1 MLKFTLFIALAAVVY
16 ADYER
21 TLSAELDPF
30 CEPSAKCGLCYVQA
44 EGPSDTVHHFWAT
57 FGSPAVLSVHTQPGV
72 RLLNVSWHRLRKR
85 DFSVAAFRFS
95 EEPIVSSAV
104 VLSKLWEYKDV
115 GNMAKVDPHL
125 ANGTH
130 SVSLGDLVW
139 GDVSGCEGN
148 GSNVVVATFTANSS
162 TLKDDAVYFS
172 KNGTVEVTVRVQST
186 PGRQD
191 QLPHLL
197 YTSNS
202 TQLEVS
208 LLGLATKLGDDS
220 QFGLELTAL
229 DESPVNWTL
238 TVDQRSSFD
247 DEYTPGVFTN
257 VAVVPRSN
265 ASLTLPTYLHWKP
278 VSYRDGRRTVTLSV
292 DAKNQNL
299 TSGAD
304 WWRFNAATAWMAHR
318 APNVSSTALNLTLG
332 SEGDEHYKK
341 YRYATWSLSAGFGS
355 LPVEQVST
363 TVIAVTSVGLGI
375 PAIVAI
381 VTVGYLA
388 LYKPEPS
395 L

>member
-1 MLKFTLFIALAAVVY
+1 MLKFVPFITLAAVVY

-21 TLSAELDPF
+21 TLSAKLDPF

-72 RLLNVSWHRLRKR
+72 RLLDVSWQSLRRR
-85 DFSVAAFRFS
+85 DFLTAFWFS
-95 EEPIVSSAV
+95 GVPIVSSAV

-115 GNMAKVDPHL
+115 SNMAKVDPHL
-125 ANGTH
+125 ANGTR
-130 SVSLGDLVW
+130 SVSLGDLLW

-148 GSNVVVATFTANSS
+148 GSDVVVATFTANSS
-162 TLKDDAVYFS
+162 TSRDDAVYFS
-172 KNGTVEVTVRVQST
+172 KGGTVEVTVRLHSAS
-186 PGRQD
+186 GRQD

-202 TQLEVS
+202 TQLELS
-208 LLGLATKLGDDS
+208 LLGLATKFGDDS
-220 QFGLELTAL
+220 QFGLELTTL
-229 DESPVNWTL
+229 DESPANGTL
-238 TVDQRSSFD
+238 TVDQQRSFD
-247 DEYTPGVFTN
+247 DEYTPGVFTD
-257 VAVVPRSN
+257 VTVVPRGN

-278 VSYRDGRRTVTLSV
+278 VSYRDARRTVTLSV
-292 DAKNQNL
+292 DANDQNL
-299 TSGAD
+299 TSGAG
-304 WWRFNAATAWMAHR
+304 WWQFNVATSWMAHL

-332 SEGDEHYKK
+332 SEGDGHYKK
-341 YRYATWSLSAGFGS
+341 YRYITWSVSAGFGS

-381 VTVGYLA
+381 VTVGYLV